1 MRDTLSPPAQ
11 AYAPDADRAG
21 PEGTAQM
28 PEWLVQLITRL
39 ILFMLEHYLAGRL
52 RRGHR
57 RPPWWLDQSRR
68 DLPPGSAQAEAAV
81 ERGPFGRS
89 IAWMCRCRGIGPGHA
104 DWPELSR
111 AIVAF
116 GGSLKGFRAGAPAL
130 GLLWW
135 ENPNLVPGMIGETA
149 AAPTAE
155 AIALR
160 LARQVPANAPPPML
174 DEMQAEVA
182 HDLLSAAR
190 LATTS
195 LRGFV
200 RPGTGPPTGPPAA
213 WVTSC
218 LGLST
223 LSFLTHGAGTR
234 LAPLY

>member
-1 MRDTLSPPAQ
+1 MRNTLSPPAE
-11 AYAPDADRAG
+11 AYAPDEDRAG

-28 PEWLVQLITRL
+28 PEWLVQLLTRL
-39 ILFMLEHYLAGRL
+39 ILFMLKHYLAGRS

-81 ERGPFGRS
+81 DRGPFGRS

-111 AIVAF
+111 AIVAY
-116 GGSLKGFRAGAPAL
+116 GGSLKGFRAGAPAI

-135 ENPNLVPGMIGETA
+135 ENPYIIPGMIGEA
-149 AAPTAE
+149 AAPPTAE

-160 LARQVPANAPPPML
+160 LARRAVAETLAPML
-174 DEMQAEVA
+174 NAEADAAGHGSLASVWVA
-182 HDLLSAAR
+182 AA
-190 LATTS
+190 S

-213 WVTSC
+213 WVSSC
-218 LGLST
+218 LGLPT
-223 LSFLTHGAGTR
+223 LSFVMHGAGTR

>member
-28 PEWLVQLITRL
+28 PEWLLPLITRL

-135 ENPNLVPGMIGETA
+135 QTPNLGPGMVGETA
-149 AAPTAE
+149 AARSAD

-160 LARQVPANAPPPML
+160 LARQVG
-174 DEMQAEVA
+174 
-182 HDLLSAAR
+182 AA
-190 LATTS
+190 T
-195 LRGFV
+195 
-200 RPGTGPPTGPPAA
+200 
-213 WVTSC
+213 
-218 LGLST
+218 
-223 LSFLTHGAGTR
+223 
-234 LAPLY
+234 LAPALNADSGDIW